1 MIIKRQRLY
10 TRAERLMWKE
20 LHQATNGW
28 RKLPEGWKNM
38 TARDTFRLGNISSG
52 YYNHNINPEDVKIL
66 ASHLNLPQ
74 TASAGH
80 KVLQKYSNPDLLNR
94 YRSIRAHKLGI
105 GKEYKEMM
113 ALKKQYEALVKQE
126 ELAKSQEELLKLQK
140 KTDEFCRKT
149 GDRYSE
155 LVEKI
160 EDVENPIKGKNIQKI
175 EKHLDRQQKYLTR
188 ELKNAEQLPI
198 IEEPELAQKTA
209 DFVRNKYGV
218 NHIYLDKTAV
228 GTDSWVDSA
237 KRNIHLSFRNK
248 YNPGTI
254 AHEAGHLRN
263 YDKMVR
269 NTGLSKHQLDDFAG
283 NVYEDVGGGS
293 IILNPALPLANE
305 YAASRRAQSILSNV
319 GATVKQKADA
329 LREAAT
335 SYKGYYHKAA
345 AETPLRFYENL

>member
-1 MIIKRQRLY
+1 MIIKRQKLY

-38 TARDTFRLGNISSG
+38 TARDTFRLGNITSG
-52 YYNHNINPEDVKIL
+52 YYNQNLNPDDVKVL
-66 ASHLNLPQ
+66 ATHLNLPQ
-74 TASAGH
+74 TASTGY

-94 YRSIRAHKLGI
+94 YRSIRAHKLGV

-113 ALKKQYEALVKQE
+113 ALKRQYEALVKQE
-126 ELAKSQEELLKLQK
+126 ELAKSQEELIKLQK
-140 KTDEFCRKT
+140 KTDKFCRKM

-155 LVEKI
+155 LAEKI
-160 EDVENPIKGKNIQKI
+160 ENAENSVKDKNIQRI
-175 EKHLDRQQKYLTR
+175 EKHLERQRKYLNKGI
-188 ELKNAEQLPI
+188 KNTNQLPI

-209 DFVRNKYGV
+209 NFIRNKYGV

-228 GTDSWVDSA
+228 GADSWVDTE

-248 YNPGTI
+248 YNPEVI

-263 YDKMVR
+263 YDRMKR
-269 NTGLSKHQLDDFAG
+269 NTGLSIRQLNNRAG
-283 NVYEDVGGGS
+283 DWYRDEEQR
-293 IILNPALPLANE
+293 IMENPALPLANE

-329 LREAAT
+329 LRELETA
-335 SYKGYYHKAA
+335 YKGYYHKAVG
-345 AETPLRFYENL
+345 EVPLRFYERL